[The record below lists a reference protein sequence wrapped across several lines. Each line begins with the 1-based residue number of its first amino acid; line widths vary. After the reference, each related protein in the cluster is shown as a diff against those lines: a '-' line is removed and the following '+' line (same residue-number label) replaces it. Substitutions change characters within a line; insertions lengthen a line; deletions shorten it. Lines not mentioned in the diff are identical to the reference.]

1 MGAGWWGFRAADRAV
16 GDVVSRFRP
25 DLERSLSRPLG
36 HRVSIGAYRGLRPLG
51 IAIGTT
57 RISPTKDDRSRVS
70 LEGLDITLDPL
81 ASLRRLQPVLRLKIR
96 GLQADLHRNANG
108 TYWIPGRVDGSSPP
122 PKFALHYR
130 LEQPA
135 RISFIPD
142 DRQLTLESNGL
153 VQLAESS
160 FSTVSRLRWVGDGGQ
175 VRLDGTGRWDR
186 PAFKMRTRL
195 ESLKIQPLIA
205 LINSSN
211 DADVSGELNADMRL
225 RWTGDRLDCL
235 GNLRLEGFQVQPAAS
250 ERVLRSG
257 QLNVGCRDGRLRLD
271 PVQLRLDQITATA
284 AGTVDLSKSFDLR
297 IGVRRQSSDDS
308 LDLRIDGP
316 WAEPRWKLAG
326 RFTAEGN
333 AFSPG
338 PINLRGDLRTPWTIA
353 DQRRVIVND
362 LQVQSPG
369 LQLALTGELGRK
381 LALRSTALSVGA
393 PFWDSIPSLASG
405 LGRAAPVSGV
415 LDLSGSLESPLFKLD
430 LSQASNP
437 IIDRWS
443 LKARWS
449 ERDAAINLDR
459 FDSPVIKAE
468 ARLPLTLEK
477 GTFQTGELRSGV
489 VVESLDL
496 SRFSALAGV
505 ELGGR
510 FSLRGHVDG
519 PLEGLRPDL
528 QLSLDQPRVASLN
541 LPERWDGVLAGQLG
555 QGARLNMS
563 ATRALV
569 PGSLSAVLT
578 ADGWPSRV
586 SLERGNGALRMDG
599 TPGRYRWTA
608 DSLDLDGLELA
619 VPPGRR
625 FESLAGRLSGQGE
638 LAVNPLNVSGTLD
651 VTDPGLRGI
660 ALKKARLNGR
670 LQAGRFQVEA
680 ELTPAEGTVLLNA
693 DGQLGGGLASRLDAS
708 GLDVNWLLNLARQLR
723 EGDPLKG
730 EDPGRAEDLGTLV
743 INTFGGSLDGQLRAL
758 DASRRALEVYALAHP
773 SKGPALDRLEGR
785 LDAVIRLQGP
795 SIAALTAD
803 LESKAHLW
811 LEGEDR
817 VRALQLEPVVATV
830 TGPVTGGAGNFSLV
844 NLPFSLLALIAP
856 VPSALRGAIGATGRY
871 NFSGDAPLIES
882 ELALQNAFLAD
893 EELSFDRGSVVVEPN
908 ALRLDLG
915 LRAGASNE
923 LITMKGLAP
932 LNQSDQLDLV
942 IESHGD
948 ALESLAALGG
958 DALKVKGGTTDLR
971 LIIRG
976 QLDQPLANGFLVVKD
991 GDLMLGEQPLRQI
1004 NASLLF
1010 DFDRLEIQ
1018 SLKAKLGSG
1027 GSLLGSGSIGL
1038 FSPQAEDLAPLKL
1051 NLSKGKIRQ
1060 TIVQFEADGELVVNG
1075 ALVKPVISG
1084 DLKVS
1089 RGSIKPRTGLLGQI
1103 RKRGMASTLSSGVQ
1117 KAQPS
1122 AQPVQPVSVDALL
1135 EEKWDFNEPLVLM
1148 GPGAPLQG
1156 SDQLGRLLPNLPEVS
1171 FRDFRLEL
1179 GPDLKVLM
1187 PPFISFSGG
1196 GQLLLNGPLDPSLQA
1211 RGLIRLNSGRISLF
1225 TTSFTLDPKAPNVA
1239 VFTPSLGLVP
1249 FVDIAM
1255 RSRVSDSVSIGTGD
1269 NATTA
1274 NVFDTN
1280 GMGTAS
1286 LGGGQLRLVKV
1297 TVEVTGPANQ
1307 LVSDLRER
1315 RLGTG
1320 LQLRSSPPLSESQLL
1335 SLIGGNSL
1343 AGLADGG
1350 GSAALATVVGQ
1361 SLLSPVLG
1369 TLTDA
1374 MGQRMQIALFPT
1386 YVTPEVKS
1394 EKERTSGQVPPT
1406 FTLVTEIGVDVTDNF
1421 DFSVLAAPNNSDV
1434 PEQGSVTYQLTP
1446 NTSISGSID
1455 TNGTWQSQ
1463 LQVFFRF

>member
-16 GDVVSRFRP
+16 GDVVSRIRP
-25 DLERSLSRPLG
+25 ELEASLSKPLG
-36 HRVSIGAYRGLRPLG
+36 HRVSIGSYRGLRPWG
-51 IAIGTT
+51 IAIGAT
-57 RISPTKDDRSRVS
+57 RILPTDDDRSNVS
-70 LEGLDITLDPL
+70 LDGLDVSLDPL
-81 ASLRRLQPVLRLKIR
+81 ASLRRWQPVLRLKIR
-96 GLQADLHRNANG
+96 GLKADLHRSANG
-108 TYWIPGRVDGSSPP
+108 TYWTPGRVDGSSPP
-122 PKFALHYR
+122 PKLALLYS

-135 RISFIPD
+135 RISFTPE
-142 DRQLTLESNGL
+142 DRQLRLESNGL

-160 FSTVSRLRWVGDGGQ
+160 FSTVSRLRWVGDGGRI
-175 VRLDGTGRWDR
+175 RLEGNGRWDR
-186 PAFKMRTRL
+186 PAFNMRTRL
-195 ESLKIQPLIA
+195 ESLKIQPLVS
-205 LINSSN
+205 LISSSN
-211 DADVSGELNADMRL
+211 DADVSGVLNADMRL
-225 RWTGDRLDCL
+225 RWTGDRLNCRGD
-235 GNLRLEGFQVQPAAS
+235 LRLGGFQVQPAAS
-250 ERVLRSG
+250 ERALRSG
-257 QLNVGCRDGRLRLD
+257 QLNIGCRDSRLRLD
-271 PVQLRLDQITATA
+271 PVQLRLDEVTATA
-284 AGTVDLSKSFDLR
+284 AGTVDLNKSFDLR

-316 WAEPRWKLAG
+316 WDEPRWRLAG
-326 RFTAEGN
+326 SLTAPGN
-333 AFSPG
+333 AFPPG
-338 PINLRGDLRTPWTIA
+338 PINITGDLRTPWTIA
-353 DQRRVIVND
+353 DQRRVIVNG

-381 LALRSTALSVGA
+381 LALRSTAFSVGA
-393 PFWDSIPSLASG
+393 PFWNFIPVLASG
-405 LGRAAPVSGV
+405 LGRAAPVSGL
-415 LDLSGSLESPLFKLD
+415 LDLSGSADSPSLRLD

-437 IIDRWS
+437 ILDRWS
-443 LKARWS
+443 LKSRWS
-449 ERDAAINLDR
+449 ERDAALVLDR
-459 FDSPVIKAE
+459 FDSPVIRAE
-468 ARLPLTLEK
+468 ARLPVTLEK
-477 GTFQTGELRSGV
+477 GTFRIGELRSDV

-496 SRFSALAGV
+496 SRFSSLAGTD
-505 ELGGR
+505 LGGR
-510 FSLRGHVDG
+510 FSLKGRVDG

-555 QGARLNMS
+555 QGARLRMN

-569 PGSLSAVLT
+569 PGSLDAVLS
-578 ADGWPSRV
+578 AAGWPSRV
-586 SLERGNGALRMDG
+586 LLERGNGALRMEG
-599 TPGRYRWTA
+599 TAGRYRWSA
-608 DSLDLDGLELA
+608 DSVNLDGLELA

-625 FESLAGRLSGQGE
+625 FESLAGRLSGQGQ
-638 LAVNPLNVSGTLD
+638 LAVNPLSLSGALD
-651 VTDPGLRGI
+651 VADPGLRGI
-660 ALKKARLNGR
+660 ALEKAALSGR

-693 DGQLGGGLASRLDAS
+693 DGQLGGRLASRLDAS

-723 EGDPLKG
+723 DGDPLKG
-730 EDPGRAEDLGTLV
+730 KDPGRAEDLGTLV

-758 DASRRALEVYALAHP
+758 EASRRALEAYALKHP
-773 SKGPALDRLEGR
+773 SKGPELDRLEGR
-785 LDAVIRLQGP
+785 LDAVIKLQG
-795 SIAALTAD
+795 SNLAALNAD

-830 TGPVTGGAGNFSLV
+830 TGPVTGGAGDFSLV
-844 NLPFSLLALIAP
+844 NLPFSLLALVAP
-856 VPSALRGAIGATGRY
+856 VPPALRGAIGATGRY
-871 NFSGDAPLIES
+871 NLGGDSPLIQS

-893 EELSFDRGSVVVEPN
+893 EELSFDKGSVVVEQD

-915 LRAGASNE
+915 LRAGSSTE
-923 LITMKGLAP
+923 LITLKGLAP
-932 LNQSDQLDLV
+932 FNPSDQLDLK

-948 ALESLAALGG
+948 GLESLAALGG

-976 QLDQPLANGFLVVKD
+976 QLDQPFANGFLVVKD
-991 GDLMLGEQPLRQI
+991 GDLMLGEQSLRQI

-1018 SLKAKLGSG
+1018 TLKAKLGSG

-1038 FSPQAEDLAPLKL
+1038 FTPQAEDLTPLKL
-1051 NLSKGKIRQ
+1051 NVSKGQIRQ
-1060 TIVQFEADGELVVNG
+1060 TIVQFQADGELVVSG

-1084 DLKVS
+1084 DLTVS
-1089 RGSIKPRTGLLGQI
+1089 RGAIRPRAGLLGKI
-1103 RKRGMASTLSSGVQ
+1103 RKRRTGSTHSSGVQ

-1122 AQPVQPVSVDALL
+1122 AEPVQPVSLNALL
-1135 EEKWDFNEPLVLM
+1135 EEQWDFNEPLVLI
-1148 GPGAPLQG
+1148 GPGAPLKG
-1156 SDQLGRLLPNLPEVS
+1156 SDQLARLLPDLPEVR
-1171 FRDFRLEL
+1171 FRDFRLGL

-1187 PPFISFSGG
+1187 PPWISFSGG

-1307 LVSDLRER
+1307 LASDLRER

-1320 LQLRSSPPLSESQLL
+1320 VQLRSSPPLSESQLL

-1406 FTLVTEIGVDVTDNF
+1406 FTLMTEIGVDVTDRF

-1446 NTSISGSID
+1446 NTSLSGSID